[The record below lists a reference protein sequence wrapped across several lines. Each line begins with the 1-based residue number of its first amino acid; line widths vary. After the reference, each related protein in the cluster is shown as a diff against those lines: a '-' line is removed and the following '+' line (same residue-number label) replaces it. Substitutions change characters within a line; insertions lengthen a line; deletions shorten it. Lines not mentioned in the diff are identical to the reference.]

1 MDLKRLNHIIGYD
14 TLSLE
19 EKIRRAVRAAKLE
32 MTPTWTEAM
41 RKLSSVQKA
50 EGANELFLIARDAL
64 YFQERRKG
72 LSEQDARHATA
83 QRLLNSNDW

>member
-1 MDLKRLNHIIGYD
+1 MNLTRLNHILGYD

-32 MTPTWTEAM
+32 MTPVWTKTM
-41 RKLSSVQKA
+41 RSLPPYYKT
-50 EGANELFLIARDAL
+50 EGANELFLMARDAL

-72 LSEQDARHATA
+72 LSERDTKLSTA

>member
-1 MDLKRLNHIIGYD
+1 MNLSPLNRVLGYD
-14 TLSLE
+14 QLSLE

-32 MTPTWTEAM
+32 MTPAWTEAM
-41 RKLSSVQKA
+41 RALPPYYKA
-50 EGANELFLIARDAL
+50 EGANELFLMARDAL

-72 LSEQDARHATA
+72 LSERDAKLVVA